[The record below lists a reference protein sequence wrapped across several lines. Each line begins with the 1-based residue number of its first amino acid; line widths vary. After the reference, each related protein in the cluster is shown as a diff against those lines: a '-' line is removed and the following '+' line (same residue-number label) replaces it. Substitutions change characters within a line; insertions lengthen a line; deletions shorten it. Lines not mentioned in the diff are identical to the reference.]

1 MVDREVFA
9 QRLGVVEQLLRDL
22 RRLATVP
29 SETYLTD
36 RGLQAQSE
44 RWLHLAGKA
53 CLDLANHLIAD
64 QGWRAPSTYREA
76 FDILREQGV
85 IDADLARR
93 MAGWAGLRNLLVH
106 LYLQVDHARLYEI
119 LTNDLDEIE
128 DFAAALI
135 RFLDS
140 GKEGR
145 PDSAQ

>member
-9 QRLGVVEQLLRDL
+9 QRLGALEQVLRDL
-22 RRLATVP
+22 RRLAATP
-29 SETYLTD
+29 RDTYLKD

-44 RWLHLAGKA
+44 RWLHLAGEA

-85 IDADLARR
+85 VDADLARR

-106 LYLQVDHARLYEI
+106 LYLQIDHERLYEI
-119 LTNDLDEIE
+119 LTGDLDEIE
-128 DFAAALI
+128 AFATALI
-135 RFLDS
+135 RFVDS
-140 GKEGR
+140 HT
-145 PDSAQ
+145 P